1 MATKKPTAAQI
12 AARKEFARIM
22 KSGGFKA
29 NPKARKPAAKPV
41 AKKAAPARKK
51 NPAKKRAKIT
61 EDVFEV
67 QMSPDGKK
75 WVPWS
80 RVSYLKM
87 ALDIAKRPD
96 TWGPNKYSRVLDKQT
111 GEIYAGRSAAG
122 LVKRN
127 PRGLPAPSVSHT
139 AKVYL
144 LEMSRDGRVWNVEH
158 AFASPHFATSKA
170 HAMAADAPRYHFR
183 VRDIRVSK

>member
-29 NPKARKPAAKPV
+29 NPKARKPAAK
-41 AKKAAPARKK
+41 KAAPVRK
-51 NPAKKRAKIT
+51 PA
-61 EDVFEV
+61 
-67 QMSPDGKK
+67 
-75 WVPWS
+75 
-80 RVSYLKM
+80 
-87 ALDIAKRPD
+87 AKRPA
-96 TWGPNKYSRVLDKQT
+96 P
-111 GEIYAGRSAAG
+111 
-122 LVKRN
+122 KRN

-139 AKVYL
+139 SKVYL
-144 LEMSRDGRVWNVEH
+144 LEVSRDGRVWNVEH